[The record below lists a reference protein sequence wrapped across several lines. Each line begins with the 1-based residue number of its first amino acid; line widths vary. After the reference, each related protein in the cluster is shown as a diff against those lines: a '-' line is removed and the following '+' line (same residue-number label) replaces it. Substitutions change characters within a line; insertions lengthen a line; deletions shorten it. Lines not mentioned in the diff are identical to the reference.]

1 MIGANAGDEA
11 GEESVGPH
19 EGEEGGE
26 DDGAKG
32 APNVIITGLMSLVK
46 VVSQKVGRRGYTYTG
61 AK

>member
-32 APNVIITGLMSLVK
+32 APNDIVTCNYFNIK
-46 VVSQKVGRRGYTYTG
+46 VVL
-61 AK
+61 